1 MSWVD
6 CHAHLD
12 FFGNDNHIDEIVD
25 RAKDNGV
32 QMIISIADT
41 PQSSS
46 KTVKIAKNYKN
57 VFAAIGVHPHE
68 ASLFNEEVSDQ
79 LYKLAKDKNVCA
91 IGEIGLDYYRE
102 SCQKSIQQD
111 AFRAQLKIAKDLN
124 LPVVIH
130 NREADDDVLAI
141 LKEEDFPADKTILHC
156 FSGGSDFAKQ
166 AMRQGF
172 YVSLSGTITFKR
184 SAELEETL
192 LSVPDNK
199 LLVETDSPFLA
210 PAPHR
215 GKTNEPA
222 YVRIVG
228 EHLSKIRGMEPDDMA
243 KITRE
248 NVGNIFGV

>member
-41 PQSSS
+41 PQSSR

-57 VFAAIGVHPHE
+57 VFAAVGVHPHE
-68 ASLFNEEVSDQ
+68 ASLFDEEFADQ
-79 LYKLAKDKNVCA
+79 LYKLAKDKKVCA

-156 FSGGSDFAKQ
+156 FSGDSDFAKQ

-243 KITRE
+243 KLTRE